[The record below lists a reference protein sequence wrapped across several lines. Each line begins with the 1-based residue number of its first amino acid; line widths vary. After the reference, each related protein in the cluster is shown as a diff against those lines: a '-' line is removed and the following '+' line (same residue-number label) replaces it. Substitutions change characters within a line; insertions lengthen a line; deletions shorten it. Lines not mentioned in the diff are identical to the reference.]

1 MLSWLWE
8 FVYIEC
14 LMHTARFQIRYS
26 GWLVSTSTFFAAERA
41 MKSERLEVR
50 QLLVRAHDCVV
61 SKRKKG

>member
-1 MLSWLWE
+1 
-8 FVYIEC
+8 
-14 LMHTARFQIRYS
+14 MHTARFQIRYS

-41 MKSERLEVR
+41 MESERLEVR